1 MAAGGGA
8 DRRHRFRGRLRR
20 LQKKDAQTYTAQHA
34 AMGQRTFKV
43 GQSRWF
49 VGYKKHTLRLWWR
62 EYNPSVLLVP
72 LVSWI
77 TPANVFEGAL
87 LPPSLYY
94 CQQHL
99 GWWPGIVVADMS
111 YMGAELKA
119 LCRRRWNV
127 AVLTRLRSDMKLIP
141 PYVAPNRIECHQ
153 GQALRWLEYAPEQ
166 QQHWFGVAEHE
177 HYCSHCWEAST
188 CPRQF
193 AFAAQ
198 QHETLFG
205 LLPLA
210 SLPAQRLLQQV
221 RPWIEPAQAY
231 EKNQLGLTAAFLN
244 SLRLAWYMSLLAD
257 AAILL
262 RTHAMLRQAT
272 QRPLL
277 HDLVAHQCQFDFTHM
292 GQSPDFA

>member
-1 MAAGGGA
+1 
-8 DRRHRFRGRLRR
+8 
-20 LQKKDAQTYTAQHA
+20 
-34 AMGQRTFKV
+34 MGQRTFKV

-62 EYNPSVLLVP
+62 EHNASVLLVP
-72 LVSWI
+72 LVSWV

-87 LPPSLYY
+87 LRPSLRY
-94 CQQHL
+94 CQQHWS
-99 GWWPGIVVADMS
+99 WWPSIVVADMS

-119 LCRRRWNV
+119 LCRTQWQV
-127 AVLTRLRSDMKLIP
+127 AVITRLRSDMRLMP
-141 PYVAPNRIECHQ
+141 PYVAPDRLECHQ
-153 GQALRWLEYAPEQ
+153 GQPLRWLEYAPEHE
-166 QQHWFGVAEHE
+166 QHWFGVAEPVD
-177 HYCSHCWEAST
+177 CCAQCWEAST

-193 AFAAQ
+193 AFAAR

-210 SLPAQRLLQQV
+210 SLPAQKLIQQV

-231 EKNQLGLTAAFLN
+231 EKNQLGLAGAFLN

-257 AAILL
+257 AAVLL
-262 RTHAMLRQAT
+262 RVHAKLRAAT

-277 HDLVAHQCQFDFTHM
+277 HKLVAHQCQFNFGKND
-292 GQSPDFA
+292 QWLD